1 MFYECETFYESSPNF
16 YFLSTVCS
24 IEPSQSDQHLFSF
37 KRYKSY
43 VQLIIKFHFGIV
55 SFSLDILSQTIK
67 LSKIY
72 PYKLLIS
79 LIKDCK

>member
-1 MFYECETFYESSPNF
+1 MFYVCETFYETF
-16 YFLSTVCS
+16 IFLST
-24 IEPSQSDQHLFSF
+24 EPSQSDQHLFSF

-43 VQLIIKFHFGIV
+43 VQLITKFHFGIV

-72 PYKLLIS
+72 PYKLLTS